1 MSVAH
6 ILEALGIEA
15 VTPVPSEA
23 SPKGTEKA
31 QTKHGCSLRSLRSL
45 RSPKKHVAAKTQR
58 EHIHPTLRQLQEPVD
73 PDTLLQDIAETL
85 QASHARLRRLLDADD
100 LQDIAEGATSR
111 AHLLTYFRLMRSD
124 GHQLANDPTEAT
136 TAPESRSGQVERV
149 QAWEPSRDN
158 MINHLML
165 CKRCYAPR
173 KRYCPEGQQLR
184 ENYHAAYENSK
195 ELPSTALALPKPT
208 K

>member
-15 VTPVPSEA
+15 VTRVPSEA
-23 SPKGTEKA
+23 TAEGTGKA
-31 QTKHGCSLRSLRSL
+31 QTKQRCSPRSL
-45 RSPKKHVAAKTQR
+45 RSPKKHVTAKTPR
-58 EHIHPTLRQLQEPVD
+58 ERRHTALRQLQEQVD
-73 PDTLLQDIAETL
+73 PDALLHDIAQAL
-85 QASHARLRRLLDADD
+85 QANHARLRRLLDADD
-100 LQDIAEGATSR
+100 LQDIADGTTSQ

-124 GHQLANDPTEAT
+124 GHPLEDYATEPIR
-136 TAPESRSGQVERV
+136 APERRPGHFERV
-149 QAWEPSRDN
+149 QAWKASHDA

-184 ENYHAAYENSK
+184 ENYHAAYEHTK
-195 ELPSTALALPKPT
+195 ELLGTP
-208 K
+208 